1 MDFILEGKL
10 LDTMIAHYLLDPS
23 LRHNM
28 DYMAKSELN
37 YEPIPISELIGD
49 KKSDQKNIKDI
60 PLKKLVNMQLKMLIL
75 LINYGIYSKK
85 N

>member
-1 MDFILEGKL
+1 
-10 LDTMIAHYLLDPS
+10 MIAHYLLDPS

-49 KKSDQKNIKDI
+49 KKNDQKNIKDI
-60 PLKKLVNMQLKMLIL
+60 P
-75 LINYGIYSKK
+75 
-85 N
+85 